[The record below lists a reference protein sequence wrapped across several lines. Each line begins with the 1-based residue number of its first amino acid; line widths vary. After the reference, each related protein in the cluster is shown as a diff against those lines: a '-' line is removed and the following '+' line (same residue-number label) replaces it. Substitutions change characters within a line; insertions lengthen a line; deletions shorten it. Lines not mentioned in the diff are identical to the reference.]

1 VKQPLIIPIN
11 VALVIVR
18 DEISFTS
25 IFLQESLPEK
35 KKKKKKKKKNKSE
48 SGQNHFSKSFVY
60 VVSFHLQTE

>member
-1 VKQPLIIPIN
+1 VKKVKQPLIIPIN

-35 KKKKKKKKKNKSE
+35 KKKKKNKSE

>member
-35 KKKKKKKKKNKSE
+35 KKKKTN
-48 SGQNHFSKSFVY
+48 QNQVKIISQS
-60 VVSFHLQTE
+60 HLFT

>member
-1 VKQPLIIPIN
+1 VKKVKQPLIIPIN

-35 KKKKKKKKKNKSE
+35 KKKKTN
-48 SGQNHFSKSFVY
+48 QNQVKIISQS
-60 VVSFHLQTE
+60 HLFT